1 MECPE
6 SQTPKWRLFVVAFWL
21 TATLTGCGGSG
32 SSEPEQS
39 TTAIPAFEL
48 SFPPA
53 ASRTGADQLSF
64 LGRTLGEGSAASITL
79 TNSAL
84 PDSSTDVVLSMN
96 AEGEWSGVVPL
107 VEGDNEISVT
117 VTNAAGQEQTNS
129 VANVLRRLSLFFPS
143 DMLVQDNLAYVLD
156 NRLVELDLSTGVGRD
171 IESSVASD
179 LCTLDRLHAFLDNQ
193 LLTSCRSGAFL
204 IDPATGT
211 GETVFS
217 SQPLTTG
224 FTREFE
230 YDATT
235 NQLIVV
241 LNEGIGVIDLDAP
254 LPVTLDEDQI
264 VSVNITGNVVGYDA
278 TRRNLI
284 VQNFTFGI
292 FPTIPTFSSL
302 LQFINIDT
310 GEESGFDLEFADQP
324 LIVSSAFFDTS
335 DQVLT
340 LVDPAGQFFSL
351 DADTGALEQLRSID
365 FSQPFTGL
373 VGVNAFPDL
382 WLAAD
387 RTNSSVVEIDKASG
401 RLTTL
406 FDSSQGSGP
415 ALGFGISGLRLDPVE
430 QQLISTSM
438 FALNSIGPDLG
449 DRELIANLSPFLVG
463 VPTGEPV
470 FIAQGSG
477 SALAIAAD
485 ERAAYQVGF
494 GPEREI
500 LRIQLDSGVVDTV
513 ASLEPFSKAPLIE
526 PAVAIDADRRI
537 VFLLD
542 RSQST
547 AREFSQLELDSG
559 ATEQRPVLGIEGT
572 VNAMLWDG
580 ANNRALVAT
589 IVDLGTIGTLRI
601 YSQPEFGDAVLIL
614 EQSIQLS
621 DFIFTTDLQQ
631 PALSGDGE
639 RFYVPIPGNR
649 DIAEVTL
656 AGPSFR
662 LLNETTS
669 LPMIPTALEVT
680 DDGTIFAGSAGSIV
694 FAINPTTGESV
705 ILSR

>member
-6 SQTPKWRLFVVAFWL
+6 SQTPKWRLFVVAFWF

-84 PDSSTDVVLSMN
+84 PDSNTDVVLSMN

-129 VANVLRRLSLFFPS
+129 VANILRRLSLFFPS
-143 DMLVQDNLAYVLD
+143 DLLVQENLAYVVD
-156 NRLVELDLSTGVGRD
+156 NRLVELDLTTGVGRD

-217 SQPLTTG
+217 SQSLTTG

-335 DQVLT
+335 DPVLT
-340 LVDPAGQFFSL
+340 LVDPVGQFFSL

-401 RLTTL
+401 RPTTL

-438 FALNSIGPDLG
+438 FALIPSV
-449 DRELIANLSPFLVG
+449 STWV
-463 VPTGEPV
+463 TG
-470 FIAQGSG
+470 S
-477 SALAIAAD
+477 
-485 ERAAYQVGF
+485 
-494 GPEREI
+494 
-500 LRIQLDSGVVDTV
+500 
-513 ASLEPFSKAPLIE
+513 
-526 PAVAIDADRRI
+526 
-537 VFLLD
+537 
-542 RSQST
+542 
-547 AREFSQLELDSG
+547 
-559 ATEQRPVLGIEGT
+559 
-572 VNAMLWDG
+572 
-580 ANNRALVAT
+580 
-589 IVDLGTIGTLRI
+589 
-601 YSQPEFGDAVLIL
+601 
-614 EQSIQLS
+614 
-621 DFIFTTDLQQ
+621 
-631 PALSGDGE
+631 
-639 RFYVPIPGNR
+639 
-649 DIAEVTL
+649 
-656 AGPSFR
+656 
-662 LLNETTS
+662 
-669 LPMIPTALEVT
+669 
-680 DDGTIFAGSAGSIV
+680 
-694 FAINPTTGESV
+694 
-705 ILSR
+705 